1 MDHMSF
7 SWQIVALFFVSYL
20 IGGIPFGLIVSRI
33 KGIDIRRH
41 GSGNYGA
48 TNVGRVLGRKW
59 GVLVLS
65 LDAIKGGLTSVG
77 AMMFL
82 QSGHHHHEIEQVQR
96 DFIWLGTGLCC
107 VIGNIAPAY
116 LRFKG
121 GKGVATTL
129 GVILGIWPYL
139 TLPALATTLV
149 WTVVVMLSRY
159 VSLGSIVAA
168 GVLPL
173 AFLLISRLKEWPL
186 KDHYP
191 LLGLTLVVG
200 AMILV
205 RHRSNIGRLLAGT
218 ENRIGEAKS

>member
-1 MDHMSF
+1 MSF